1 MTSSSLLIHEEI
13 RMKNST
19 TPNVQHAAVHPD
31 AKIGKNVKIGPW
43 VSIEADVIIDDNT
56 TIGPNVCIMSGTRIG
71 KNCQIFPGAIIGA
84 IPQDLKYNGED
95 TTLEI
100 GDNVIIREYC
110 TLNRGT
116 RANYKTVIGNNCLL
130 MAYVHVAHDCVIGEH
145 CILANN
151 ATLAGHVEIEEYAI
165 LGGMTAVHQFVQV
178 GAHTL
183 VGGGTLLNKDVPPY
197 VRISRYPASYIGVNT
212 IGLRRRG
219 FSSDDI
225 RHIQDIY
232 HKLFVENQNIAKG
245 LKAIE
250 KDIDDS
256 HDRQLILGFA
266 RASKNGLVK
275 GLNRKR
281 KVNPVEE

>member
-1 MTSSSLLIHEEI
+1 
-13 RMKNST
+13 MKNSST
-19 TPNVQHAAVHPD
+19 SAYQHAAVHPA

-43 VSIEADVIIDDNT
+43 VSIEEDVVIGDNT
-56 TIGPNVCIMSGTRIG
+56 TIASHVCIMSGTRIG

-84 IPQDLKYNGED
+84 IPQDLKYSGEE

-116 RANYKTVIGNNCLL
+116 RANFKTVIGNNCLL

-151 ATLAGHVEIEEYAI
+151 ATLAGHVEIEEYVI
-165 LGGMTAVHQFVQV
+165 LGGMTAIHQFVKV
-178 GAHTL
+178 GAYAL
-183 VGGGTLLNKDVPPY
+183 LGGGTLLNKDVPPY

-212 IGLRRRG
+212 IGLRRHG
-219 FSSDDI
+219 VSSEKI

-232 HKLFVENQNIAKG
+232 HKLFVEHRNVSIA

-250 KDIDDS
+250 DDIEDS
-256 HDRQLILGFA
+256 HDRQLILEFA
-266 RASKNGLVK
+266 RASQNGLIK
-275 GLNRKR
+275 GLRQK
-281 KVNPVEE
+281 K